1 MIFNEIYGCYYNAVA
16 KIIELAIDGVLT
28 EKEMTRVA
36 REFAFDESVLNIVPA
51 LTKQEWQL
59 IDENMSTP
67 VKVKPT
73 MPLTNLEKRWLK
85 TILQDKRVRLFDLSL
100 SKESCLGGKSGLTE
114 ESDIAEELDLA
125 EKSDIAEESDI
136 AEKSDIAEESDIAGD
151 IDLTEASGLTE
162 TSGLEGV
169 EPLFSLEDV
178 VYFDKYLDGDDYE
191 NPEYINNFRIII
203 RAIKE
208 HRNVKIEFYSG
219 KGRKCRGVFSPIKV
233 EYSDKEDKFRVLSA
247 GVRDIRIVNMGR
259 IISCQLLDEKF
270 DKNLMLP
277 ERKLEKVIF
286 DLTDERNVLERAM
299 MKFAHYKKQVERM
312 EDNKYRVELE
322 YDRDDET
329 DVVIQLMTFG
339 SFVQVLSPETIRM
352 DIAERMKRQLSIFE
366 W

>member
-36 REFAFDESVLNIVPA
+36 RELAFDESVLNIVPA
-51 LTKQEWQL
+51 LTRQEWQL

-67 VKVKPT
+67 VKAKPT

-85 TILQDKRVRLFDLSL
+85 TILLDKRVRLFDVPFPFFSV
-100 SKESCLGGKSGLTE
+100 GKSSYLDGELGLKGEIGLGE
-114 ESDIAEELDLA
+114 ESGLIGEIGLE
-125 EKSDIAEESDI
+125 EESGL
-136 AEKSDIAEESDIAGD
+136 ANTSD
-151 IDLTEASGLTE
+151 
-162 TSGLEGV
+162 LEDV
-169 EPLFSLEDV
+169 EPLFAIEDV
-178 VYFDKYLDGDDYE
+178 VYFDKYLDGDDYD
-191 NPEYINNFRIII
+191 NPEYIKNFRVIT

-208 HRNVKIEFYSG
+208 CRNVKIEFYSG
-219 KGRKCRGVFSPIKV
+219 KGKKCMGVFSTIKI

-247 GVRDIRIVNMGR
+247 GMRDIRVVNMGR

-270 DKNLMLP
+270 DKNLKLP
-277 ERKLEKVIF
+277 ERKLEKVVF

-312 EDNKYRVELE
+312 EDNKYHVELE

-339 SFVQVLSPETIRM
+339 SFVQVLSPETIRQ
-352 DIAERMKRQLSIFE
+352 DIASRMKRQLSIFE